1 MKDPVY
7 RARCIDKVLSK
18 HSTLEV
24 MEGLADVAL
33 DLFQLGL
40 RDRGESASREQVR
53 RQIREL
59 DRWKRNTEKEKVS

>member
-1 MKDPVY
+1 MKDSVY

-18 HSTLEV
+18 HSTFEV

-40 RDRGESASREQVR
+40 RDQGESASREQVR
-53 RQIREL
+53 RQIRKL
-59 DRWKRNTEKEKVS
+59 DRWKRNTSRN

>member
-1 MKDPVY
+1 MKDSVY

-33 DLFQLGL
+33 DLFQLGV
-40 RDRGESASREQVR
+40 RDQGEGVSREQVR

-59 DRWKRNTEKEKVS
+59 DRWKRNTSRN